1 MKITFWKRCDIYDLM
16 DKTTLENYTM
26 RTRIYHGKVIADII
40 PNWQKGEYYHLDLN
54 EYIVEVGE

>member
-1 MKITFWKRCDIYDLM
+1 MKITFWKRYDIYDLM

-26 RTRIYHGKVIADII
+26 RTRIHHGKVIADII